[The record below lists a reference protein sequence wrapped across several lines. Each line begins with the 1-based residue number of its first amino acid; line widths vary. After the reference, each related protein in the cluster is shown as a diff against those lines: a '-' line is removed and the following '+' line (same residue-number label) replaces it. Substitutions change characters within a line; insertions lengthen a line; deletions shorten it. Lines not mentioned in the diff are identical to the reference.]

1 VLRGIPGTR
10 KAGLA
15 FLSPDVSWVDHSST
29 KLKPSEFQLKNEIEC
44 KFFKNFKKSKFCL
57 KWIEILPLIAFS
69 YLKNSFAFENFE
81 LNKIFKSLDR
91 MMMRIR
97 YNNK

>member
-1 VLRGIPGTR
+1 MFI
-10 KAGLA
+10 
-15 FLSPDVSWVDHSST
+15 F
-29 KLKPSEFQLKNEIEC
+29 
-44 KFFKNFKKSKFCL
+44 KFFKNSKFYF

-81 LNKIFKSLDR
+81 LNMIFKFLDR